1 MEGED
6 VQWKRFFMSSL
17 GSLVRMLF
25 CYFTSLLY
33 MPSCSF
39 CHFISKYISVF
50 IFSAILYAVH
60 LTDKEGFEK
69 LSFRYNAGFLST
81 VFTLIDNYSP
91 FHEVNITICIYPIM
105 FLMKVLESDEELL
118 EKLRNQQHQQ
128 STTEP
133 PPSKQRVFR

>member
-1 MEGED
+1 MEKVLYVIFGIIGEN
-6 VQWKRFFMSSL
+6 VILLFHFPAAHSFM
-17 GSLVRMLF
+17 
-25 CYFTSLLY
+25 LY
-33 MPSCSF
+33 LSF
-39 CHFISKYISVF
+39 HFSKYIYSIL
-50 IFSAILYAVH
+50 IFSAMLYAVH